1 MSKYR
6 PHPALIPIYRD
17 LLVALVEEGLWSPPP
32 GVSIDDVVEQTDW
45 EPARRPSV
53 LGTIHSSLPE
63 ATDA

>member
-17 LLVALVEEGLWSPPP
+17 ILVALVEESLWYPPP

-45 EPARRPSV
+45 EPARRLLV